1 MENSKKKLTGIEKN
15 FIRSLNRN
23 AQAIQK
29 QKDRITQR
37 VEKFVAENKVK
48 TDELEKLLTDIDNNI
63 KSYTGGLTFEDH
75 FGEESNDSD
84 NDIDNTQRTT
94 IGDNSWPV
102 STERETP
109 IRSPFDEEST
119 NTFGDDPCT
128 EREISIRNSFNEES
142 TNTQF

>member
-15 FIRSLNRN
+15 FIRSLHRN

-48 TDELEKLLTDIDNNI
+48 TDELEKLLTNIDNNI
-63 KSYTGGLTFEDH
+63 KSYTGGLTFEDY
-75 FGEESNDSD
+75 FGEESEVLSDIIEETDGSD
-84 NDIDNTQRTT
+84 NDIDNTQRVT
-94 IGDNSWPV
+94 IGDDSGPV
-102 STERETP
+102 STAREAP

-119 NTFGDDPCT
+119 NT
-128 EREISIRNSFNEES
+128 
-142 TNTQF
+142 QF

>member
-1 MENSKKKLTGIEKN
+1 MENSRKKLTGIEKN

-48 TDELEKLLTDIDNNI
+48 TDELEKLLTNIDNNI
-63 KSYTGGLTFEDH
+63 KSYTGGLAFDDY
-75 FGEESNDSD
+75 FAEESERISDIIEETDGSD
-84 NDIDNTQRTT
+84 NGTANTQRTT
-94 IGDNSWPV
+94 IGDDSGSV
-102 STERETP
+102 LTAREGS

-119 NTFGDDPCT
+119 NT
-128 EREISIRNSFNEES
+128 
-142 TNTQF
+142 QF

>member
-15 FIRSLNRN
+15 FIRSLHRN

-48 TDELEKLLTDIDNNI
+48 TDELEKLLTNIDNNI
-63 KSYTGGLTFEDH
+63 KSYTGGLTFEDY
-75 FGEESNDSD
+75 FGEEPEILSDITEETNDSD
-84 NDIDNTQRTT
+84 NGIDNTQRVT
-94 IGDNSWPV
+94 IRDDSGPV
-102 STERETP
+102 STAREDS

-119 NTFGDDPCT
+119 NTT
-128 EREISIRNSFNEES
+128 LN
-142 TNTQF
+142 

>member
-15 FIRSLNRN
+15 FIRSLHRN

-48 TDELEKLLTDIDNNI
+48 TDELEKLLTNIDNNI
-63 KSYTGGLTFEDH
+63 KSYTGGLTFEDY
-75 FGEESNDSD
+75 FGEESEILSD
-84 NDIDNTQRTT
+84 IIEETDGSDTGTDNTQSTT
-94 IGDNSWPV
+94 IGDDSGPV
-102 STERETP
+102 STASEVS

-119 NTFGDDPCT
+119 NT
-128 EREISIRNSFNEES
+128 
-142 TNTQF
+142 QF

>member
-15 FIRSLNRN
+15 FIRSLHRN

-29 QKDRITQR
+29 QKDRITQK

-63 KSYTGGLTFEDH
+63 KSYTGGLTFEDY
-75 FGEESNDSD
+75 FVEESERISDIMEETDGSDNGTYNTQSTTARNDSG
-84 NDIDNTQRTT
+84 Q
-94 IGDNSWPV
+94 V
-102 STERETP
+102 STPSEVS

-119 NTFGDDPCT
+119 
-128 EREISIRNSFNEES
+128 I
-142 TNTQF
+142 TQF